1 MNVTHA
7 KIRRK
12 IASVRKKLEGINP
25 HITTSSYSVAAAGF
39 DSVAAAGFDSVAGFA
54 TESVL

>member
-1 MNVTHA
+1 MMNATHA
-7 KIRRK
+7 KTRRK

-25 HITTSSYSVAAAGF
+25 HITTSSYSLAAAGF
-39 DSVAAAGFDSVAGFA
+39 DSVTTAGFA

>member
-1 MNVTHA
+1 MNATHV
-7 KIRRK
+7 KTRRK

-25 HITTSSYSVAAAGF
+25 HIMTSSYSVAAAGF
-39 DSVAAAGFDSVAGFA
+39 DSVTAAGFDSVAGFA